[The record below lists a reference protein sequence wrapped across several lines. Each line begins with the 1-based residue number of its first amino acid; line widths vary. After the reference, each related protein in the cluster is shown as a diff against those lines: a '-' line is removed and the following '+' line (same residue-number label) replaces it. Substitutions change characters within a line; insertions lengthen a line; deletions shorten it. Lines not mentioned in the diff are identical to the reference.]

1 LGDGEPVLQFDER
14 RGTAQCVRSCVSQL
28 GDRTPAALGGAVT
41 TINFSNTTQPEALF
55 NSSSATMTRQL
66 ILTTVESTPVPEPA
80 SLLLATGL
88 AAAARARRL
97 RRFQSRR
104 TRM

>member
-1 LGDGEPVLQFDER
+1 VTVNQSSNSTNVEVLLNASGLAFLNSAI
-14 RGTAQCVRSCVSQL
+14 G
-28 GDRTPAALGGAVT
+28 TPAALGGAVT